1 VITGFFADRT
11 NAAVLD
17 ALLARVRLIEGIA
30 TPAGGPLAGATFVF
44 TGGLDTVSREQG
56 QRLIEALGGRV
67 AGSVSKKTTCVVAGA
82 DAGSKLGKARELGI
96 TILDEPAFLALL
108 AKHGLAP

>member
-1 VITGFFADRT
+1 
-11 NAAVLD
+11 
-17 ALLARVRLIEGIA
+17 
-30 TPAGGPLAGATFVF
+30 
-44 TGGLDTVSREQG
+44 
-56 QRLIEALGGRV
+56 
-67 AGSVSKKTTCVVAGA
+67 VVAGA